1 MFEPL
6 DNLFDLNGDGNLDL
20 GEQALEYDVIVNDDI
35 ISDDLDSDFDFIDD
49 FEDTD
54 DLLDNDIDL

>member
-1 MFEPL
+1 MFETL

-20 GEQALEYDVIVNDDI
+20 GEQALEYDVIFNEDI

-49 FEDTD
+49 FEDTN

>member
-20 GEQALEYDVIVNDDI
+20 GEQALEYDDYMPLIMSGVAVWLIGCMGIAHYAAKVMC
-35 ISDDLDSDFDFIDD
+35 S
-49 FEDTD
+49 
-54 DLLDNDIDL
+54 